1 MLSVLFVI
9 AAVLTSEIVLG
20 FLFSAI
26 AQIFY
31 QKTKIDFKSVAK
43 GFIERMFLLLFLF
56 NDLAPALTFFS
67 ALKLAT
73 RLKHDESTGS
83 DSNKFNDYYLVGNL
97 LSVSVALFYT
107 YILNHTQKIE
117 TILSL
122 L

>member
-1 MLSVLFVI
+1 MSSTLFI
-9 AAVLTSEIVLG
+9 MGSVLTSEIVLG

-43 GFIERMFLLLFLF
+43 GFIERMFLVLFLF

-73 RLKHDESTGS
+73 RLKHDESSGS

-97 LSVSVALFYT
+97 LSVSVALFYV
-107 YILNHTQKIE
+107 YILNHTHKIE